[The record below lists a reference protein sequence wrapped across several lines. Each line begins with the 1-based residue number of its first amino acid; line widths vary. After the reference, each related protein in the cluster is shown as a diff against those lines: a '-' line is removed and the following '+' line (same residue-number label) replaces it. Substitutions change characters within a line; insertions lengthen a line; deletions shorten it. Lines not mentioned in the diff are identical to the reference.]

1 MAKQSFL
8 TGLDNSLA
16 FQSHLAESLNV
27 LDPNVGKGRFRVEA
41 ISTNVKRIGMAREL
55 EEAIDR
61 INDSE
66 AWRLPGLE
74 RNQDTRTERA
84 NSLRATMKSR
94 VLLEELKELM
104 DDVTASV
111 KGLHMELRTT
121 GRKRGITIPPIPG
134 FDIDGDV
141 EMAEEPGDFS
151 EAPIPQ
157 YNSSSG
163 PIGNTH
169 EMDSVLNGLEDTLSV
184 LKDRVKDV
192 EASLSQRQEE
202 ISDEVQGSLDS
213 QFAELMDAVEGPPK
227 ILLRATSLSEANAQR
242 LNMVEGEIGKAG
254 EEIGELAQEVASVI
268 TQSHE
273 VTVRNG
279 KLEGDNK
286 WLKEENNRLREELKQ
301 VKQAQ
306 AEELARMRADT
317 DELKNQFN
325 AYIQTQAE
333 PPKPPSVEDIIS
345 LLLPRVHESLQP
357 QIEEKHGSLQNQIT
371 SEVKTCNE
379 DLTKK
384 MEILTGEVKF
394 FEKWADAIQKDVD
407 PVHMLERF
415 RANAITSTSISTAV
429 SAPDATG
436 QSPVAGPSTAP
447 EVAPVIKE
455 DVA

>member
-1 MAKQSFL
+1 MNEKHGRNESSEFIGLLTLHTVSHQFRRLLSEVVAKQNLL
-8 TGLDNSLA
+8 TELDNSLT
-16 FQSHLAESLNV
+16 FQSHLAESINV
-27 LDPNVGKGRFRVEA
+27 LDPNIDKGRFRVEA

-66 AWRLPGLE
+66 AWRLPALE

-94 VLLEELKELM
+94 VLLEELKELT

-121 GRKRGITIPPIPG
+121 ARKRGITVPPIPG

-151 EAPIPQ
+151 EAPISQ

-213 QFAELMDAVEGPPK
+213 QFAELMDAVVGPHK
-227 ILLRATSLSEANAQR
+227 IFLRATSLSEANAQR
-242 LNMVEGEIGKAG
+242 LNMVEGEISKAG
-254 EEIGELAQEVASVI
+254 KEIGELAQEVASVI
-268 TQSHE
+268 TQSHPSGTTE
-273 VTVRNG
+273 ATFSRGHDLV
-279 KLEGDNK
+279 
-286 WLKEENNRLREELKQ
+286 
-301 VKQAQ
+301 A
-306 AEELARMRADT
+306 LASCA
-317 DELKNQFN
+317 
-325 AYIQTQAE
+325 
-333 PPKPPSVEDIIS
+333 
-345 LLLPRVHESLQP
+345 
-357 QIEEKHGSLQNQIT
+357 
-371 SEVKTCNE
+371 
-379 DLTKK
+379 
-384 MEILTGEVKF
+384 
-394 FEKWADAIQKDVD
+394 
-407 PVHMLERF
+407 
-415 RANAITSTSISTAV
+415 
-429 SAPDATG
+429 
-436 QSPVAGPSTAP
+436 
-447 EVAPVIKE
+447 
-455 DVA
+455 